1 MLYDFSVFEKEKE
14 EWERKTGRRAEKI
27 GSSLCKRPLYQFRIG
42 QGRRVF
48 AVFACFH
55 GMEWITSAVLMDYL
69 RESHWE
75 ETWKQANTLVAVP
88 MVNPDGVE
96 ISLHGAAHAGRF
108 APLVRRISLDP
119 IHWQANA
126 RGVDLNHNFPAG
138 WEKLRRMEIRA
149 GYTGPSP
156 TRYGGEYAGS
166 EPETE
171 AVMQVCRQSG
181 CERILALHSQGEE
194 IYYDAGLGT
203 WKPGQKERA
212 ERLACAMEQ
221 VSGYRAIPQPPGLAS
236 LGGCKDWFQLETGK
250 PGFTVEMGK
259 GENPLPFSQK
269 EAIQSHMFPLLNVF
283 LEKEPVAKKS
293 QV

>member
-69 RESHWE
+69 RESRWE
-75 ETWKQANTLVAVP
+75 ETWKQANTLLAVP

-96 ISLHGAAHAGRF
+96 ISLHGAVRAGKF
-108 APLVRRISLDP
+108 APLVRRISPDP

-156 TRYGGEYAGS
+156 T
-166 EPETE
+166 P
-171 AVMQVCRQSG
+171 
-181 CERILALHSQGEE
+181 
-194 IYYDAGLGT
+194 
-203 WKPGQKERA
+203 
-212 ERLACAMEQ
+212 
-221 VSGYRAIPQPPGLAS
+221 VSYTH
-236 LGGCKDWFQLETGK
+236 LE
-250 PGFTVEMGK
+250 
-259 GENPLPFSQK
+259 
-269 EAIQSHMFPLLNVF
+269 
-283 LEKEPVAKKS
+283 LEKADCIVCLGRCCRVYPFHPHQGKHWDSHPA
-293 QV
+293 

>member
-14 EWERKTGRRAEKI
+14 EWERKTGSRAEKI

-96 ISLHGAAHAGRF
+96 ISLHGAARAGRF

-138 WEKLRRMEIRA
+138 WEAETHGDPRRIHRSLSHPVRW
-149 GYTGPSP
+149 G
-156 TRYGGEYAGS
+156 
-166 EPETE
+166 
-171 AVMQVCRQSG
+171 VC
-181 CERILALHSQGEE
+181 
-194 IYYDAGLGT
+194 
-203 WKPGQKERA
+203 GQ
-212 ERLACAMEQ
+212 
-221 VSGYRAIPQPPGLAS
+221 
-236 LGGCKDWFQLETGK
+236 
-250 PGFTVEMGK
+250 
-259 GENPLPFSQK
+259 
-269 EAIQSHMFPLLNVF
+269 
-283 LEKEPVAKKS
+283 
-293 QV
+293 